1 MCVVVLVVAL
11 MFDVDV
17 EEVEEALLRATSYE
31 NNMGDGN
38 GLNLLGRALVGSG
51 LAFLTLGSWTVV
63 PRRVSSSLACWVVD
77 GSCSMFT

>member
-1 MCVVVLVVAL
+1 MAL

-17 EEVEEALLRATSYE
+17 EVEEALLRATTPTSYE